1 MEEMNCLS
9 ARRIISTDA
18 KNKSATLAQH
28 LKECQ
33 SCSAFYERQQKFNNK
48 LVEAVEVDVPEG
60 LAARILVEHKLS
72 QKRQL
77 NKRVRWTAMAA
88 SITLVLAL
96 SLVSSLHSP
105 PSLAGVIVDH
115 VKEEAAMLHE
125 PGTVSLV
132 ELNQLL
138 KPHGVRADASIG
150 QATHAGN
157 CLIQDKLSAHVVF
170 VGKNAPVTLV
180 IVPEKLSTDKVTIDD
195 REFKGVMM
203 KTRRGVLALLS
214 EDHESLMDFEQRLR
228 VSLMTFI

>member
-1 MEEMNCLS
+1 MNCLS

-18 KNKSATLAQH
+18 KDKSAKLAQH
-28 LKECQ
+28 LIECE
-33 SCSAFYERQQKFNNK
+33 SCSAFYERQLKFNSK
-48 LVEAVEVDVPEG
+48 LIEAVEVDVPEG
-60 LAARILVEHKLS
+60 LAARILVEHKLR
-72 QKRQL
+72 QKRQFD
-77 NKRVRWTAMAA
+77 KRFRWTAMAA

-115 VKEEAAMLHE
+115 VKEEAAMLNE

-138 KPHGVRADASIG
+138 KPHGVRADARIG

-180 IVPEKLSTDKVTIDD
+180 IVPEKLSSDKVTIDD
-195 REFKGVMM
+195 RKFKGVMM

-214 EDHESLMDFEQRLR
+214 EDKESLMDFEQRLR